1 MKIGVVGAGYVGLV
15 AGTCLSEMGNSVIIA
30 DLNEEVIGTLLGG
43 EVHYYEP
50 GLKPLLQ
57 SNIQKGR
64 LSFTTDTAMMV
75 RESKVI
81 FLAVGTPQREDG
93 SANLS
98 YLESASVDVA
108 RAMNGPK
115 TIIIKS
121 TVPVGTNKRIGELI
135 AGHTSHEVRIVSNP
149 EFLKEGAAVDDFMGP
164 DRVIVGVR
172 DEASEQTMR
181 SIYDPFMRTSDR
193 LMVMDPESA
202 EMTKYASNA
211 MLACRISFM
220 NEMAKICA
228 EVGADVADVRKGVGS
243 DNRIGSKFLFPGL
256 GYGGS
261 CFPKDVRAL
270 AHLAEGV
277 GVEPRIL
284 RAVDDVNNLQRYLFL
299 PRVYNEFGENLTGRS
314 FAVWGLAFKP
324 RTDDVREAP
333 ALDVIREL
341 VKRGAEV
348 KAYDPEAG
356 SSAGAALKL
365 LGVTEGVEIVAEP
378 YLATEGAEAL
388 FICTEW
394 TEFRSPDYDA
404 LRDSMSRRIIF
415 DGRNLY
421 EPESIKAEGFTYHCV
436 GRPTVTPD

>member
-15 AGTCLSEMGNSVIIA
+15 AGTCLSEMGNSVIIS
-30 DLNEEVIGTLLGG
+30 DLNEEVVGTLLGG

-50 GLKPLLQ
+50 GLKPLLK
-57 SNIQKGR
+57 SNMEKGR
-64 LSFTTDTAMMV
+64 LSFTVDTAMMV

-98 YLESASVDVA
+98 YLESAAVDVA
-108 RAMNGPK
+108 LAMNGPK
-115 TIIIKS
+115 TIVIKS
-121 TVPVGTNKRIGELI
+121 TVPVGTNRRIGELI
-135 AGHTSHEVRIVSNP
+135 SGHTSHEVKIVSNP

-164 DRVIVGVR
+164 DRVVVGVR

-181 SIYDPFMRTSDR
+181 SIYEPFMRTSDR

-220 NEMAKICA
+220 NEMSRICA
-228 EVGADVADVRKGVGS
+228 EVGADVAEVRRGVGS

-270 AHLAEGV
+270 AHLAERV
-277 GVEPRIL
+277 GVEPAIL
-284 RAVDDVNNLQRYLFL
+284 RAVDNVNNLQRYLFM
-299 PRVYNEFGENLTGRS
+299 PRVYEEFGEDLSGRT

-341 VKRGAEV
+341 VTRGAEV

-356 SSAGAALKL
+356 ASASAALKL
-365 LGVTEGVEIVAEP
+365 LGVTKGVEIVNGP
-378 YLATEGAEAL
+378 YLAAEGAEAL

-394 TEFRSPDYDA
+394 TEFRSPDYEA
-404 LRDSMSRRIIF
+404 LRESMVRRIIF
-415 DGRNLY
+415 DGRNIY
-421 EPESIKAEGFTYHCV
+421 DPGAIKGEGFTYHCV
-436 GRPTVTPD
+436 GRPIVSPD